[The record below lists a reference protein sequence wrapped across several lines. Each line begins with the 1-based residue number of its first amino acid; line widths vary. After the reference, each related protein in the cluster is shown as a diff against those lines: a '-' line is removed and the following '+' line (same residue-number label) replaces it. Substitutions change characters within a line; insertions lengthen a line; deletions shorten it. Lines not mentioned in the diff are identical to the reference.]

1 MAKRMAP
8 QKQQEHTLPDEI
20 AEVTSTTP
28 VEAPTAS
35 VTPDQIADLILK
47 GSDETKNAIRK
58 ALDLDKTHTRQRKSP
73 ITNSQVRNHVRAVG
87 EVTHEPG
94 FVPEPPSR
102 IADRGEEAVRIWQ
115 DRWLDNNGDNL
126 SEYDLDQLAATAHQQ
141 MSEIFGQVNAASFFG
156 DSALIGAVEADT
168 VKAAESFTLPSLTT
182 TERNALTAVNGMLIY
197 NSTDNKFQGYE
208 GGSWANLIQS
218 QRMTN
223 LQILQI
229 ALRRVGLN
237 TGSSTFKDSARDYL
251 NLVTQDIA
259 SREKWNWLFK
269 SSTFNTTNGTR
280 TYSLASDVVAP
291 LSFRNTTEDHVIL
304 IMSTQD
310 VDAADPDASVNGD
323 PRWAAIDGVDGSGN
337 VEVTLYP
344 EPDSTDT
351 IAYRYYS
358 SIPTFTVSND
368 NDSITPYVAA
378 VCQPALIHGISALYK
393 QEKGDDQ
400 GALSDKQEMERVIA
414 IAGRQNFN
422 VQGNRTY
429 RMRRAD
435 DHISGKFSFQPTE
448 GSIG

>member
-1 MAKRMAP
+1 
-8 QKQQEHTLPDEI
+8 
-20 AEVTSTTP
+20 
-28 VEAPTAS
+28 
-35 VTPDQIADLILK
+35 
-47 GSDETKNAIRK
+47 
-58 ALDLDKTHTRQRKSP
+58 
-73 ITNSQVRNHVRAVG
+73 
-87 EVTHEPG
+87 
-94 FVPEPPSR
+94 
-102 IADRGEEAVRIWQ
+102 
-115 DRWLDNNGDNL
+115 
-126 SEYDLDQLAATAHQQ
+126 
-141 MSEIFGQVNAASFFG
+141 
-156 DSALIGAVEADT
+156 
-168 VKAAESFTLPSLTT
+168 
-182 TERNALTAVNGMLIY
+182 
-197 NSTDNKFQGYE
+197 
-208 GGSWANLIQS
+208 
-218 QRMTN
+218 MTN

-280 TYSLASDVVAP
+280 TYSLASDVLAP

-337 VEVTLYP
+337 IEVTLYP